1 MDLCVQSLKWKNTRH
16 SESPTNELKSQH
28 ILLFILTVTV
38 IAIAITSLF
47 QSQQLATMDKMTET
61 PNNSSLRPLSPLS
74 MSNVQLSTPAKQ
86 IKRTPDTPTSDD
98 DDMDLAKWCDDFGA
112 ADDCRDENDD
122 LMRLSSIQHVN
133 LNTTLAAST
142 RCNENEPTTPI
153 TSPSSEFKNSSFP
166 ENEQDVEIQSPSTPE
181 PQEYNADE
189 EETEEERI
197 QREMEESEALA
208 RQMMAE
214 EAMATYQ
221 MSIEN
226 LRNNADHFSEEDL
239 AALQAAMAEEDPEE
253 DEAGEDEDSHEM
265 SYDALLRLG
274 ERIGDVKDERWAC
287 VAHDKIDKIPILIF
301 ESSMAEGKDENHTH
315 VKCLICQENYEEGD
329 ELRCLPCQHCFHKD
343 CIDTWLSTKDTCAFC
358 RKSIESE

>member
-1 MDLCVQSLKWKNTRH
+1 MT
-16 SESPTNELKSQH
+16 ESPNK
-28 ILLFILTVTV
+28 
-38 IAIAITSLF
+38 
-47 QSQQLATMDKMTET
+47 
-61 PNNSSLRPLSPLS
+61 SSLRPLSPLPT
-74 MSNVQLSTPAKQ
+74 SNVQLSMTAKQ
-86 IKRTPDTPTSDD
+86 QLPEKYKSSPSTPTSD

-112 ADDCRDENDD
+112 ADDCRDENEDS
-122 LMRLSSIQHVN
+122 MHLSPIQHVN
-133 LNTTLAAST
+133 LNNTMAANSMSVE
-142 RCNENEPTTPI
+142 RM
-153 TSPSSEFKNSSFP
+153 TSPTSTDMNASFP
-166 ENEQDVEIQSPSTPE
+166 EHERDVEIQSPSTPNA
-181 PQEYNADE
+181 QEQDDEDEANE

-226 LRNNADHFSEEDL
+226 LRNNAEHFSEEDL

-253 DEAGEDEDSHEM
+253 DEAAESDNSHEM

-274 ERIGDVKDERWAC
+274 ERIGDVKEERWAC
-287 VAHDKIDKIPILIF
+287 VAQNKIEKIPTLMF
-301 ESSMAEGKDENHTH
+301 HPSMAEGKDENHTE
-315 VKCLICQENYEEGD
+315 VKCLICQENYEEGE

-343 CIDTWLSTKDTCAFC
+343 CVDTWLSTKDTCAFC